1 MIEKTELTDVSNEEI
16 SIESIAA
23 YSDAVWEMIMGNM
36 PPEVISNNYK
46 QYAQCLKETILSI
59 SFASKETH
67 YLLPIGLLIVGFT
80 TYFDK
85 TWKKIILL
93 HKGR

>member
-1 MIEKTELTDVSNEEI
+1 MVINVIYRILLYIVGVFLTSLGMVYITIKSSLFTMGYSLEEYI
-16 SIESIAA
+16 HYIIKQK
-23 YSDAVWEMIMGNM
+23 
-36 PPEVISNNYK
+36 EV
-46 QYAQCLKETILSI
+46 
-59 SFASKETH
+59 